1 MTARHTRRRGLTI
14 VAGMA
19 VAGVVAATVASVASA
34 DQGSGVGSAP
44 AARAEKDQVKKV
56 QKKDKLGQHDRQ
68 LLSAAQQKGTKRV
81 TLMLATEKG
90 ATKDVVKAVK
100 AQGGWTGMVN
110 DRIGYVRASVP
121 TTKVDKVAGI
131 LKVIAVDLDESIPLP
146 NPAVERSSKTAAAA
160 AVAAPGKGTPDS
172 NPYMPTRDQGA
183 TDFKTKNPAWDGRG
197 VTIGIL
203 DSGVD
208 LDHPALKTTSTGE
221 RKIVDWVTAT
231 DPIFDN
237 DFTWRRMTTMVTAA
251 PTFTYAGST
260 WTAPA
265 SGDYAVSRFSEAITE
280 GSEPE
285 GDVNRDGDTTDQF
298 GVLYDYATNNI
309 WVDANQDKVFTAD
322 EFMRPYKERFDV
334 HHFGTD
340 DPKTAVV
347 EQMPFTVE
355 FRKGVDLSPYQ
366 DPSLP
371 PTADFVNIGIVEDAH
386 ASHVTGIAAGHSL
399 FGGKMDGEAPG
410 AKIVSSRGCTW
421 GGGCTAA
428 ALTDGMV
435 DLVANR
441 HVDVVNMSIGGLPA
455 LNDGNNA
462 RSALYNRLIDEY
474 GVQLFISAGN
484 SGPGVNTI
492 GDPSVATDVVS
503 VASSITKETWLANY
517 GSTVSTPLTLHNYS
531 SRGPREDGGFK
542 PNIMAAGS
550 AISTVPRWLK
560 QPDVAETGYTLP
572 VGYAM
577 FNGTSMAS
585 PQAAGGA
592 ALLLSAAFATGTDT
606 SPAQL
611 RNSIYSSAKFVKGL
625 EAIGQGAGQ
634 MNVPAAWTLIK
645 KRPMTQGYT
654 VSAPVCTPISDFLAT
669 PDVGTGV
676 YNRCGSN
683 EGGQVAG
690 VAKTYTVSATRT
702 SGRAGAAL
710 HQLRLVGNDGT
721 FTLGATKAQMAKG
734 TKVSIPVTAKTS
746 TQGAHSA
753 ILEIDDPATPVVDHR
768 VLLTVV
774 LAKELAKPS
783 YATST
788 SDKVGRN
795 LTKKLFVNVPAG
807 TKALQVNLAGTA
819 TKSQVRFIGINPYGV
834 PVESTSSLE
843 CYTNFSDPSTCKPTS
858 RNYANPLP
866 GIWEFEVE
874 ARRTSPFL
882 DNPFRLTAAAQG
894 VVVNPETQTL
904 PSVTAG
910 EPSPVSWRVSNSF
923 GPVTVTPKGG
933 SLGSSSSSRKTIA
946 DGDQQTFEVVVPAG
960 AERLDVAIGNTSDL
974 GADLDLTVKNAAGAV
989 VGSSADGDSEESVSL
1004 AAPAAGTYTVVVDG
1018 YSVPAGT
1025 TQYDYLDVFFS
1036 PALGTLDV
1044 PGTAIDLPA
1053 GGSTTVTGQVT
1064 AQQAPASGRR
1074 LFGEMN
1080 VVSSE
1085 GAVLGTGSV
1094 VIGAVT
1100 Q

>member
-1 MTARHTRRRGLTI
+1 MTARRTRRRGLTI

-19 VAGVVAATVASVASA
+19 VAGVVAATVAPVASA
-34 DQGSGVGSAP
+34 EPGGGVGKAP
-44 AARAEKDQVKKV
+44 IAKAQKDKVKKV

-68 LLSAAQQKGTKRV
+68 LLATAQQKGTKRV
-81 TLMLATEKG
+81 TLMLATQKG
-90 ATKDVVKAVK
+90 ATKDVVAAVK
-100 AQGGWTGMVN
+100 AAGGYTGMVN

-121 TTKVDKVAGI
+121 TGKVDKVAGA
-131 LKVIAVDLDESIPLP
+131 LKVIAVDLDEAIPMP
-146 NPAVERSSKTAAAA
+146 NPAVETAKPGATT
-160 AVAAPGKGTPDS
+160 AVAAPGKSTPDS
-172 NPYMPTRDQGA
+172 NPYMPTRDQGSV
-183 TDFKTKNPAWDGRG
+183 DFKKKNRAWDGRG

-208 LDHPALKTTSTGE
+208 LDHPALKTTSTGQ

-231 DPIFDN
+231 DPVFDG
-237 DFTWRRMTTMVTAA
+237 DATWRPMITKVTAT
-251 PTFTYAGST
+251 PTFTYANAT
-260 WTAPA
+260 WTAPKA
-265 SGDYAVSRFSEAITE
+265 GDYSVSRFSENITE

-285 GDVNRDGDTTDQF
+285 GDVNRDGDTTDKF
-298 GVLYDYATNNI
+298 GILYDYATNDI
-309 WVDANQDKVFTAD
+309 WVDANQDMKFTAD
-322 EFMRPYKERFDV
+322 EMMRPYKERFDV

-340 DPKTAVV
+340 NPRTAVV
-347 EQMPFTVE
+347 ERMPFTVE
-355 FRKGVDLSPYQ
+355 FRKNVSLAPYQ
-366 DPSLP
+366 DPTLP

-386 ASHVTGIAAGHSL
+386 ASHVAGIAAGHSL

-462 RSALYNRLIDEY
+462 RAALYNRLIDEY

-503 VASSITKETWLANY
+503 VASSITKETWLSNY
-517 GSTVSTPLTLHNYS
+517 GSVVSSPLNLHNYS

-550 AISTVPRWLK
+550 AISSVPQWLK

-606 SPAQL
+606 TPAQL
-611 RNSIYSSAKFVKGL
+611 RNSIYTSAKFVKGI

-634 MNVPAAWTLIK
+634 MNVPGAWTLLR
-645 KRPMTQGYT
+645 KRPATQDYT
-654 VSAPVCTPISDFLAT
+654 VTAPVCTPISDFLAT
-669 PDVGTGV
+669 PGVGTGV
-676 YNRCGSN
+676 YNRCGSKD
-683 EGGQVAG
+683 GGQVSG
-690 VAKTYTVSATRT
+690 VSKTYTVSATRT
-702 SGRAGAAL
+702 SGRSGSAL
-710 HQLRLVGNDGT
+710 HQLRLIGNDGT
-721 FTLGATKAQMAKG
+721 FTLGTTKAQMPKG
-734 TKVSIPVTAKTS
+734 TKVSIPVTARTTS
-746 TQGAHSA
+746 QGAHSA
-753 ILEIDDPATPVVDHR
+753 ILEIDDPTTSVVDQR

-774 LAKELAKPS
+774 LAKELTKPS
-783 YATST
+783 YATTT
-788 SDKVGRN
+788 SDRVGRN

-807 TKALQVNLAGTA
+807 TKALQVNLGGIA

-843 CYTNFSDPSTCKPTS
+843 CYTNFSDPKTCKPTS

-894 VVVNPETQTL
+894 VTVDPETQTL
-904 PSVTAG
+904 PTAKAG
-910 EPSPVSWRVSNSF
+910 TPTPVSWKVTNTF
-923 GPVTVTPKGG
+923 GPVTVQPQGG
-933 SLGSSSSSRKTIA
+933 SLGSSLSDRKTIT
-946 DGDQQTFEVVVPAG
+946 DGAQQSFDVVVPAG

-974 GADLDLTVKNAAGAV
+974 GADLDLTVYNGGKV
-989 VGSSADGDSEESVSL
+989 VASSADGDSEEAVSI
-1004 AAPAAGTYTVVVDG
+1004 ANPPAGTYTAVIDG
-1018 YSVPAGT
+1018 YSVPSGT

-1036 PALGTLDV
+1036 PALGSLDV
-1044 PGTAIDLPA
+1044 PSTLIDLAPGA
-1053 GGSTTVTGQVT
+1053 STTITGEVT
-1064 AQQAPASGRR
+1064 AEQAPAAGRK

-1094 VIGAVT
+1094 VVGAVT
-1100 Q
+1100 P